1 MGPLA
6 APWLR
11 SQLMWFLA
19 DVIGLLSINVG
30 SFSFNVVP
38 DARILSVNVVSKNRC
53 SVPVIYIIG
62 PLHLGLHSSAS
73 HNNMLSIR
81 TENMVESCHLSLF

>member
-6 APWLR
+6 SPWLR

-30 SFSFNVVP
+30 SLSFNVVP
-38 DARILSVNVVSKNRC
+38 DTRIFSVNVVPKNR
-53 SVPVIYIIG
+53 YNRF
-62 PLHLGLHSSAS
+62 L
-73 HNNMLSIR
+73 
-81 TENMVESCHLSLF
+81 

>member
-6 APWLR
+6 SPWLR

-30 SFSFNVVP
+30 SFSLIVVP
-38 DARILSVNVVSKNRC
+38 DAPIFSVNVVPKNRC
-53 SVPVIYIIG
+53 NRF
-62 PLHLGLHSSAS
+62 L
-73 HNNMLSIR
+73 
-81 TENMVESCHLSLF
+81 

>member
-6 APWLR
+6 SPWLR
-11 SQLMWFLA
+11 SQLMWFLV

-38 DARILSVNVVSKNRC
+38 GAPILSANVVPKNRC
-53 SVPVIYIIG
+53 NRF
-62 PLHLGLHSSAS
+62 L
-73 HNNMLSIR
+73 
-81 TENMVESCHLSLF
+81 